1 MDVTLPRLADSLEEG
16 VVSRWLKRPGE
27 RVARGEP
34 LVEIETDKVNSEIES
49 PYDGVLAE
57 VLFDEGTT
65 VPVGEVIARIHP
77 PHEIRTPGHPRRSE
91 EGGTPRFR
99 GDPGRGD

>member
-1 MDVTLPRLADSLEEG
+1 MDVTLPKLADTLEEG
-16 VVSRWLKRPGE
+16 VVSRWLKRPGD

-57 VLFDEGTT
+57 VLVEEGAT
-65 VPVGEVIARIHP
+65 VPVGEVIARID
-77 PHEIRTPGHPRRSE
+77 
-91 EGGTPRFR
+91 
-99 GDPGRGD
+99 GD